1 MNSNSEIKSLLQKFV
16 LNQCTPEE
24 TNEVIAYY
32 KKNQLTDDFPTVED
46 IQQLLSEMPKMDKQT
61 ADAIFM
67 NILSTSKEEGKE
79 ESVIEMPARKSN
91 FRKYISIAAS
101 IVVLLGIGFFYKQ
114 SLSTKSA
121 EKQFDFKS
129 TDIVLQLEN
138 GDIQVIS
145 EKNSSIVKDA
155 KGNIVG
161 NQTGD
166 KLVYENNSDPE
177 KLVYNTIKIPYG
189 KKFRL
194 QLSDGT
200 FVHLNSGTTLKYPI
214 KFIAGEN
221 RQVFLDGEAFFDVA
235 KDKKHPFIVNA
246 DNLNVRVL
254 GTHFNVSNYPE
265 DTVTDVVLVEGSVG
279 MYSSNEEF
287 DALKNTILKPGFK
300 GSFNKENT
308 KISTKAV
315 LTDIYTSWINGGLTF
330 RNMTFKN
337 IITKLERRYNVTIV
351 NKNEKL
357 ANEKFNAS
365 FKEES
370 IENVMSY
377 FNEIHGINYTIK
389 NNQIL
394 IK

>member
-1 MNSNSEIKSLLQKFV
+1 MNSNSEIKNLLQKFV

-24 TNEVIAYY
+24 TNEVVAYY
-32 KKNQLTDDFPTVED
+32 KKNKLTDDFPSVED
-46 IQQLLSEMPKMDKQT
+46 IQNLLGEMPKMSQQN
-61 ADAIFM
+61 ADDIFM
-67 NILSTSKEEGKE
+67 NILTSSKENET
-79 ESVIEMPARKSN
+79 VIDIAPKKSS
-91 FRKYISIAAS
+91 FKKYIAIAAS
-101 IVVLLGIGFFYKQ
+101 VVVLLGVGFFYKQ
-114 SLSTKSA
+114 NIQTKTIQP
-121 EKQFDFKS
+121 KFDFKS
-129 TDIVLQLEN
+129 TDIVLQLEDGKVQIIHEDN
-138 GDIQVIS
+138 SVQVLDS
-145 EKNSSIVKDA
+145 
-155 KGNIVG
+155 KGNVVG
-161 NQTGD
+161 NQAGN
-166 KLVYENNSDPE
+166 KLVYENNSDLE
-177 KLVYNTIKIPYG
+177 KVSYNTIKIPYG
-189 KKFRL
+189 KKFQL

-200 FVHLNSGTTLKYPI
+200 LVHLNSGTTLKYPV

-265 DTVTDVVLVEGSVG
+265 DAATDVVLVEGSVG
-279 MYSSNEEF
+279 MYNTNEVF
-287 DALKNTILKPGFK
+287 NADKNTILKPGYK
-300 GSFNKENT
+300 GSFNRENATIMT
-308 KISTKAV
+308 KPVI
-315 LTDIYTSWINGGLTF
+315 TDIYTSWINGGLTF

-337 IITKLERRYNVTIV
+337 IITKLERRYNVTII

-377 FNEIHGINYTIK
+377 FNDIHGINYTIK

>member
-1 MNSNSEIKSLLQKFV
+1 MNSNSEIKGLLQKFV

-32 KKNQLTDDFPTVED
+32 KKNKLTDDFPSVED
-46 IQQLLSEMPKMDKQT
+46 IQNLLGEMPKMSQQT
-61 ADAIFM
+61 ADDIFM
-67 NILSTSKEEGKE
+67 NILASSKENDT
-79 ESVIEMPARKSN
+79 VIDIAPKKSN
-91 FRKYISIAAS
+91 FRKYIAIAAS
-101 IVVLLGIGFFYKQ
+101 VVVLLGIGFFYKQ
-114 SLSTKSA
+114 NIQTKTIQP
-121 EKQFDFKS
+121 KFDFKS
-129 TDIVLQLEN
+129 TDIVLQLEDGKVQIIHEDN
-138 GDIQVIS
+138 TVQVLDS
-145 EKNSSIVKDA
+145 
-155 KGNIVG
+155 KGNVVG
-161 NQTGD
+161 NQAGN
-166 KLVYENNSDPE
+166 KLVYENDSNLE
-177 KLVYNTIKIPYG
+177 KLSYNTIKIPYG
-189 KKFRL
+189 KKFQL

-200 FVHLNSGTTLKYPI
+200 LVHLNSGTTLKYPV

-265 DTVTDVVLVEGSVG
+265 DAATDVVLVEGSVG
-279 MYSSNEEF
+279 MYNTNQEF
-287 DALKNTILKPGFK
+287 NADKNTILKPGYK
-300 GSFNKENT
+300 GSFNKGNATILT
-308 KISTKAV
+308 KPVI
-315 LTDIYTSWINGGLTF
+315 TDIYTSWINGGLTF

-337 IITKLERRYNVTIV
+337 IITKLERRYNVTII

-377 FNEIHGINYTIK
+377 FNDIHGINYTIK

>member
-1 MNSNSEIKSLLQKFV
+1 MNSNPEIKSLLQKFV

-24 TNEVIAYY
+24 INEVIAYY

-46 IQQLLSEMPKMDKQT
+46 VQNLLDEMPKMEAQK
-61 ADAIFM
+61 ADAIFN
-67 NILSTSKEEGKE
+67 NILTASKEE
-79 ESVIEMPARKSN
+79 ESVIEMPTRKSN
-91 FRKYISIAAS
+91 YRKYISIAAS

-114 SLSTKSA
+114 NMADKPV
-121 EKQFDFKS
+121 EQKFDFKS
-129 TDIVLQLEN
+129 SDIVLQLEN
-138 GDIQVIS
+138 GETQIIS
-145 EKNSSIVKDA
+145 ENNSSQVKDA

-161 NQTGD
+161 NQNGD
-166 KLVYENNSDPE
+166 KLVYDNTADPE

-200 FVHLNSGTTLKYPI
+200 FVHLNSGTTLKYPV

-246 DNLNVRVL
+246 DELNVRVL

-265 DTVTDVVLVEGSVG
+265 DPLTDVVLVEGSVG
-279 MYSSNEEF
+279 MYQSNQEF
-287 DALKNTILKPGFK
+287 DAAKNTILKPGFK
-300 GSFNKENT
+300 GSFNKENA

-337 IITKLERRYNVTIV
+337 IITKLERRYNVTII

-377 FNEIHGINYTIK
+377 FNEIHGIHYTIK

>member
-1 MNSNSEIKSLLQKFV
+1 MNSNSEIKTLLQKFV
-16 LNQCTPEE
+16 QNKCTPEE
-24 TNEVIAYY
+24 TEEVIAYY
-32 KKNQLTDDFPTVED
+32 KNNQLTDEFPTVEEV
-46 IQQLLSEMPKMDKQT
+46 QNLLDEMPKMDRQIADT
-61 ADAIFM
+61 IFNNILADA
-67 NILSTSKEEGKE
+67 KEK
-79 ESVIEMPARKSN
+79 ESVIEMPARKTN
-91 FRKYISIAAS
+91 YRKYISIAAS
-101 IVVLLGIGFFYKQ
+101 IIILLGIGFFYKQ
-114 SLSTKSA
+114 NLVDKPV
-121 EKQFDFKS
+121 EKKFDFKS
-129 TDIVLQLEN
+129 SDIVLQLEN
-138 GDIQVIS
+138 GEAQIIS
-145 EKNSSIVKDA
+145 EQNSSQVKDA

-161 NQTGD
+161 NQNGD
-166 KLVYENNSDPE
+166 KLVYENSSNPE

-200 FVHLNSGTTLKYPI
+200 FVHLNSGTTLKYPV
-214 KFIAGEN
+214 KFITGEN

-246 DNLNVRVL
+246 DELNVRVL

-265 DTVTDVVLVEGSVG
+265 DAATDVVLVEGSVG
-279 MYSSNEEF
+279 MYESHTEF
-287 DALKNTILKPGFK
+287 DAAKNTILKPGFK
-300 GSFNKENT
+300 GSFNKGNA

-315 LTDIYTSWINGGLTF
+315 ITDIYTSWIDGGLTF

-337 IITKLERRYNVTIV
+337 IITKLERRYNVTII

-377 FNEIHGINYTIK
+377 FNDIHGIQYTIK

>member
-46 IQQLLSEMPKMDKQT
+46 IQNLLSEMPRMDKQT

-166 KLVYENNSDPE
+166 KLVYENSSDPE

-200 FVHLNSGTTLKYPI
+200 FVQLNSGTTLKYPI

>member
-16 LNQCTPEE
+16 LNECTPEE
-24 TNEVIAYY
+24 TNEVVAYY
-32 KKNQLTDDFPTVED
+32 KKNKLTDDFPSVED
-46 IQQLLSEMPKMDKQT
+46 IQALLGETPKMDRQT
-61 ADAIFM
+61 ADDIFL
-67 NILSTSKEEGKE
+67 NILSASKENETTIQIAPE
-79 ESVIEMPARKSN
+79 RSN
-91 FRKYISIAAS
+91 FKKYISIAAS
-101 IVVLLGIGFFYKQ
+101 IVVLLGVGFFYKQ
-114 SLSTKSA
+114 SLSTKPV
-121 EKQFDFKS
+121 EQKFDFKS
-129 TDIVLQLEN
+129 SDIVLQLED
-138 GDIQVIS
+138 GQTQIIS
-145 EKNSSIVKDA
+145 ENNSAQVKDA

-161 NQTGD
+161 NQNGD
-166 KLVYENNSDPE
+166 KIVYDANTGLE
-177 KLVYNTIKIPYG
+177 KVTYNIIKIPYG
-189 KKFRL
+189 KKFQL

-200 FVHLNSGTTLKYPI
+200 MVHLNAGTTLKYPV

-221 RQVFLDGEAFFDVA
+221 RQVFLNGEAFFDVA

-246 DNLNVRVL
+246 DALNVRVL

-265 DTVTDVVLVEGSVG
+265 DAATDVVLVEGSVG
-279 MYSSNEEF
+279 MYGLNEEF
-287 DALKNTILKPGFK
+287 DATKNTVLKPGYK
-300 GSFNKENT
+300 GSFNRENNA
-308 KISTKAV
+308 ISTKAV
-315 LTDIYTSWINGGLTF
+315 ITDIYTSWINGGLTF

-377 FNEIHGINYTIK
+377 FNDIHGINYTIK

>member
-46 IQQLLSEMPKMDKQT
+46 VQNLLDEMPKMDKQT
-61 ADAIFM
+61 ADDIFM
-67 NILSTSKEEGKE
+67 NILSASKEKE
-79 ESVIEMPARKSN
+79 EDQNVIELPARKSN
-91 FRKYISIAAS
+91 YRRYISIAAS
-101 IVVLLGIGFFYKQ
+101 VVVLLGIGFFYKQ
-114 SLSTKSA
+114 NLATKPA
-121 EKQFDFKS
+121 EKEFDFKS

-145 EKNSSIVKDA
+145 EKNSSIVKDS
-155 KGNIVG
+155 KGNVVG

-166 KLVYENNSDPE
+166 KLVYENSSDPE

-265 DTVTDVVLVEGSVG
+265 DALTDVVLVEGSVG
-279 MYSSNEEF
+279 MYQSNQEF

-300 GSFNKENT
+300 GSFNKENA
-308 KISTKAV
+308 KISTKPV

-377 FNEIHGINYTIK
+377 FNDIHGINYTIK
-389 NNQIL
+389 DNQIL